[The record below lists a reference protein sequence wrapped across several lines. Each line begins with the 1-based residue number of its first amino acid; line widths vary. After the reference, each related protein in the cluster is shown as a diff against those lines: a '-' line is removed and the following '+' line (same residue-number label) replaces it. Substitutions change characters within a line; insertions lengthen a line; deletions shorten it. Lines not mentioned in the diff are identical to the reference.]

1 MDEAKIKA
9 MTMEL
14 AKDFKTPEDLNQLS
28 AMFKKMMIE
37 TALNTEL
44 TEYLGYEKHQPKKT
58 TNHRNG
64 ITDPCC
70 QFRTVKLGRF

>member
-9 MTMEL
+9 MAMEL

-28 AMFKKMMIE
+28 AMFKKLMIE

-44 TEYLGYEKHQPKKT
+44 TEHLGYEKH
-58 TNHRNG
+58 R
-64 ITDPCC
+64 
-70 QFRTVKLGRF
+70 

>member
-9 MTMEL
+9 MAMEL

-44 TEYLGYEKHQPKKT
+44 TEYWAMKSISPK
-58 TNHRNG
+58 NP
-64 ITDPCC
+64 ITIA
-70 QFRTVKLGRF
+70 TVPVPKWYSLLMAC

>member
-9 MTMEL
+9 MAMEL

-28 AMFKKMMIE
+28 AMFKKLMIE

-44 TEYLGYEKHQPKKT
+44 TEHLGYEKHQPKKAT
-58 TNHRNG
+58 YNT
-64 ITDPCC
+64 P
-70 QFRTVKLGRF
+70 QKLDQKIVVNKIE

>member
-9 MTMEL
+9 MAMEL

-28 AMFKKMMIE
+28 AMFKKLMIE

-44 TEYLGYEKHQPKKT
+44 TEHLGYEKHQPKNPIT
-58 TNHRNG
+58 TAMG
-64 ITDPCC
+64 P
-70 QFRTVKLGRF
+70 VPKWYSPLMAY

>member
-9 MTMEL
+9 MAMEL

-37 TALNTEL
+37 TALNTDL
-44 TEYLGYEKHQPKKT
+44 TEYWAMKSISPK
-58 TNHRNG
+58 RPP
-64 ITDPCC
+64 ITAMEAVPRWYSLPMVC
-70 QFRTVKLGRF
+70 

>member
-9 MTMEL
+9 MAMEL

-44 TEYLGYEKHQPKKT
+44 TEYLGYEKHQPKK
-58 TNHRNG
+58 RCPP
-64 ITDPCC
+64 ITAMEAVPRWYSLPMVC
-70 QFRTVKLGRF
+70 

>member
-9 MTMEL
+9 MAMEL
-14 AKDFKTPEDLNQLS
+14 AKDFKTPEDINQLS

-44 TEYLGYEKHQPKKT
+44 TEYWAMKSISLKRLLITATAPVPKWYS
-58 TNHRNG
+58 
-64 ITDPCC
+64 
-70 QFRTVKLGRF
+70 LLMAY